1 MIRME
6 PGARRKMIV
15 TVAVV
20 LAALSVPV
28 ALLAGG
34 AWGMWKDYRA
44 RGAMQAAY
52 SEALRESAERA
63 ADTVLPVPTLTDDA
77 IEVRVPAGQLEPEL
91 QRIIRLA
98 HGIGGSAAS
107 WNDGRSVRIVAN
119 VPSSASELFRDAVN
133 SNVVSM
139 TAAGDS
145 RTKTVVQILLR
156 PAD

>member
-1 MIRME
+1 MD
-6 PGARRKMIV
+6 PGTRRKMII
-15 TVAVV
+15 TAAVV
-20 LAALSVPV
+20 LAAISLPV

-34 AWGMWKDYRA
+34 AWSMWKDYRA
-44 RGAMQAAY
+44 RTTMQAVY

-63 ADTVLPVPTLTDDA
+63 ADVVMPVPTLTDNA
-77 IEVRVPAGQLEPEL
+77 IELSVPPAKLESEL
-91 QRIIRLA
+91 QRVIRLA

-119 VPSSASELFRDAVN
+119 IPSTALELFRGAVN

-145 RTKTVVQILLR
+145 QSKTVVQILLK
-156 PAD
+156 PAE

>member
-1 MIRME
+1 ME
-6 PGARRKMIV
+6 PGTRRKMII
-15 TVAVV
+15 TAAVV
-20 LAALSVPV
+20 LAAISLPV

-34 AWGMWKDYRA
+34 AWSMWKDHRA
-44 RGAMQAAY
+44 RNAMQAAY

-63 ADTVLPVPTLTDDA
+63 ADVVMPVPTLTDQA
-77 IEVRVPAGQLEPEL
+77 IELSVPPDKLESEL
-91 QRIIRLA
+91 QRVIRLA

-119 VPSSASELFRDAVN
+119 VPSTALELFRDAVK

-145 RTKTVVQILLR
+145 QSKTVVQILLK
-156 PAD
+156 PAE

>member
-1 MIRME
+1 MIIT
-6 PGARRKMIV
+6 A
-15 TVAVV
+15 AVV
-20 LAALSVPV
+20 LAAISLPV

-34 AWGMWKDYRA
+34 AWSMWKDHRA
-44 RGAMQAAY
+44 RNAMQAAY

-63 ADTVLPVPTLTDDA
+63 ADVVMPVPTLTDQA
-77 IEVRVPAGQLEPEL
+77 IELSVPPDKLESEL
-91 QRIIRLA
+91 QRVIRLA

-119 VPSSASELFRDAVN
+119 VPSTALELFRDAVK

-145 RTKTVVQILLR
+145 QSKTVVQILLK
-156 PAD
+156 PAE

>member
-1 MIRME
+1 ME
-6 PGARRKMIV
+6 PGTRRKMII
-15 TVAVV
+15 TAAVV
-20 LAALSVPV
+20 LAAVSLPV

-34 AWGMWKDYRA
+34 AWSMWKDYRE
-44 RGAMQAAY
+44 RNAMQAAY

-63 ADTVLPVPTLTDDA
+63 ADVVMPVPTLTDQA
-77 IEVRVPAGQLEPEL
+77 IELSVPPGRLESEL
-91 QRIIRLA
+91 QRVIRLA

-119 VPSSASELFRDAVN
+119 VPSTALQLFRDAVN

-145 RTKTVVQILLR
+145 QSKTVVQILLK
-156 PAD
+156 PAE

>member
-1 MIRME
+1 ME
-6 PGARRKMIV
+6 PGTRRKMII
-15 TVAVV
+15 TAAVV
-20 LAALSVPV
+20 LAAVSLPV

-34 AWGMWKDYRA
+34 AWSMWKDYRA
-44 RGAMQAAY
+44 RNAMQAAY

-63 ADTVLPVPTLTDDA
+63 ADVVMPVPTLTDQA
-77 IEVRVPAGQLEPEL
+77 IELSVPPDRLESEL
-91 QRIIRLA
+91 QRVIRLA

-119 VPSSASELFRDAVN
+119 VPSTALELFRDAVK

-145 RTKTVVQILLR
+145 QSKTVVQILLK
-156 PAD
+156 PAE

>member
-1 MIRME
+1 MDPATRK
-6 PGARRKMIV
+6 KMIF
-15 TVAVV
+15 TAAVV
-20 LAALSVPV
+20 LAAISLPV

-34 AWGMWKDYRA
+34 AWSMWKDYRA
-44 RGAMQAAY
+44 RNVMQAAY

-63 ADTVLPVPTLTDDA
+63 ADVVMPVPTLTDQA
-77 IEVRVPAGQLEPEL
+77 IELSVPPGQLESEL
-91 QRIIRLA
+91 QRVIRLA

-119 VPSSASELFRDAVN
+119 VPSTALELFRDAVN

-145 RTKTVVQILLR
+145 PSKTVVQILLK
-156 PAD
+156 PAE

>member
-1 MIRME
+1 ME
-6 PGARRKMIV
+6 PGTRRKMII
-15 TVAVV
+15 TAAVV
-20 LAALSVPV
+20 LAAISLPV

-34 AWGMWKDYRA
+34 AWSMWKDHRA
-44 RGAMQAAY
+44 RNAMQAAY

-63 ADTVLPVPTLTDDA
+63 ADVVMPVPTLTDQA
-77 IEVRVPAGQLEPEL
+77 IELSVPPGQLESEL
-91 QRIIRLA
+91 QRVIRLA

-119 VPSSASELFRDAVN
+119 VPSTALELFRDAVN

-145 RTKTVVQILLR
+145 PSKTVVQILLK
-156 PAD
+156 PAE

>member
-1 MIRME
+1 MDPATRK
-6 PGARRKMIV
+6 KMII
-15 TVAVV
+15 TAAVV
-20 LAALSVPV
+20 LAAISLPV

-34 AWGMWKDYRA
+34 AWGMWKDSRA
-44 RGAMQAAY
+44 RNVMQAAY

-63 ADTVLPVPTLTDDA
+63 ADVVMPVPTLTDQA
-77 IEVRVPAGQLEPEL
+77 LELSVPPGQLESEL
-91 QRIIRLA
+91 QRVIRLA

-119 VPSSASELFRDAVN
+119 VPSTALELFRDAVN

-145 RTKTVVQILLR
+145 PSKTVVQILLK
-156 PAD
+156 PAE